1 MGYLHINNLYKEQ
14 IVLYFK
20 KVWATEK
27 IHGTSA
33 WILYK
38 DNKLQFH
45 PGGAKIAYFISLFNE
60 PELLKKMKEL
70 FGDEVVRL
78 HGEHYGG
85 KIKSMKD
92 TYGDKNAFVMFD
104 IRVGESWLSFDK
116 VQLLGEKLGL
126 DVVDGTIVNSNIKK
140 LDEQRDLP
148 SVQAK
153 KNGIKEDMMREG
165 IVIRPLIEMV
175 LNNGDRVIAKH
186 KGDNFRETT
195 RKRKVV
201 NPDKLKVLKEA
212 TDIAFEW
219 VTAMR
224 LNHILDKLNPIDIT
238 NTGDVI
244 KAMIIDITRE
254 GKDEIE
260 MSKEAKIAISKR
272 TALIFKEHLTRS
284 LK

>member
-70 FGDEVVRL
+70 FGDEVVFL

-140 LDEQRDLP
+140 LNEQRDLP

-153 KNGIKEDMMREG
+153 KNGIKKDMMREG
-165 IVIRPLIEMV
+165 IVIKPLIEMV
-175 LNNGDRVIAKH
+175 SNNGDRVIAKH
-186 KGDNFRETT
+186 KGDKFRETT
-195 RKRKVV
+195 TTRKVV
-201 NPDKLKVLKEA
+201 SKDKLKVYKEA
-212 TDIAFEW
+212 TDIASEW
-219 VTAMR
+219 VTPMR
-224 LNHILDKLNPIDIT
+224 LNHILDKIINIDIT
-238 NTGDVI
+238 ITGNVI
-244 KAMIIDITRE
+244 KAMVDDIIRE
-254 GKDEIE
+254 GQDEVE
-260 MSKEAKIAISKR
+260 VSREAKTAIGKR
-272 TALIFKEHLTRS
+272 TSIMFKEYLTRN
-284 LK
+284 KK